1 MFHDQS
7 NWGFQS
13 GLKWLNPLRSV
24 NSYVLVEYNY
34 VKPFSYTVDSSRTI
48 QSYTHNGHELAHPLG
63 SGFSELVLKT
73 HVEYKKFLFNLQLSR
88 IVKEHVIN
96 SDLGNNIFKPTYS
109 TMPTTLVN
117 EKIFYSYIELGYLL
131 NVQTQMKL
139 FVNFF
144 NRKTEDSTERY
155 FTFGFRTN
163 LINNYFDQ

>member
-1 MFHDQS
+1 MF
-7 NWGFQS
+7 
-13 GLKWLNPLRSV
+13 
-24 NSYVLVEYNY
+24 
-34 VKPFSYTVDSSRTI
+34 
-48 QSYTHNGHELAHPLG
+48 
-63 SGFSELVLKT
+63 
-73 HVEYKKFLFNLQLSR
+73 EYKKFLFNLQLSR

-109 TMPTTLVN
+109 TIPTTLVN

-144 NRKTEDSTERY
+144 NRKTEGSAERY